1 MGNESAVNLIDRILA
16 EARETASGMLADAEE
31 SCNGI
36 RKACSEQIAKNAE
49 QSEKDR
55 AEKVKAIKD
64 GYGTRAEL
72 DGRKDALRSKRA
84 LLDAVFSE
92 TYRNMLDLPNEKRE
106 ALFLS
111 ILKKEAKA
119 NDVVAPAKTDRET
132 VQKAIAALPFAVRL
146 SERDADVEAGFV
158 LYGGSYEKDCS
169 MKAILRELRDSEE
182 TNVAKILF
190 R

>member
-1 MGNESAVNLIDRILA
+1 MGNESAVNLIDRIIADA
-16 EARETASGMLADAEE
+16 EETAGRVLADAEE

-36 RKACSEQIAKNAE
+36 REACSAQIADRAE
-49 QSEKDR
+49 QSEKNR
-55 AEKVKAIKD
+55 AEQVRAIID

-72 DGRKDALRSKRA
+72 DGRKDALRDKRT

-92 TYRNMLDLPNEKRE
+92 TYRKMLELPNEKRE
-106 ALFLS
+106 KLFLS
-111 ILKKEAKA
+111 ILKAEAKE
-119 NDVVAPAKTDRET
+119 NDVVAPARADRDA
-132 VQKAIAALPFAVRL
+132 VRRACAALAFPVTL
-146 SERDADVEAGFV
+146 SEKDADVEAGFV

>member
-16 EARETASGMLADAEE
+16 EAEETARRVLADAEE
-31 SCNGI
+31 SCSGI
-36 RKACSEQIAKNAE
+36 REACSAQIAGKAE

-55 AEKVKAIKD
+55 RQQVKAIID

-72 DGRKDALRSKRA
+72 DGRKDALRDKRA

-92 TYRNMLDLPNEKRE
+92 TYRKMLELSNEKRE
-106 ALFLS
+106 RLFRS
-111 ILKKEAKA
+111 ILNTEAKG
-119 NDVVAPAKTDRET
+119 NDVVAPAKADRET
-132 VQKAIAALPFAVRL
+132 VRKAIAALPFPVRL
-146 SERDADVEAGFV
+146 SDRDADVEAGFV

-169 MKAILRELRDSEE
+169 MKAILRELRDAEE
-182 TNVAKILF
+182 SNVAKILF